1 MLWLSFG
8 WVHSRFSPVAPS
20 SRFDGQE
27 VLGRK
32 SKLIDCK
39 ADFIFASAQVF
50 PLEASSVRM
59 ERRNLQSV
67 RWIFRWG
74 KRSFV

>member
-27 VLGRK
+27 VLDRK
-32 SKLIDCK
+32 SKLIDRK
-39 ADFIFASAQVF
+39 ADFIFATAQVF
-50 PLEASSVRM
+50 PLEASFVCM

-74 KRSFV
+74 KRRFV